1 MSNINQLLFFR
12 FLFLLFGQILIFNN
26 FLIFG
31 NNVNIYLIFVLVFPL
46 NFNTSFSYIIVF
58 LFGFILDFFSNS
70 MGIITFT
77 LLISI
82 LIKPYILKFV
92 FGNFDINQVRKTSE
106 YISKTSLFQKTSYLL
121 IMFISHQLIIN
132 FIDIFSFEKLKIII
146 NKTLVSTIIS
156 IFFSYIILFIF
167 FRKNER

>member
-12 FLFLLFGQILIFNN
+12 FLFLLLGQILIFNN

-46 NFNTSFSYIIVF
+46 NFNTSLSYLIVF

-70 MGIITFT
+70 MGIITFS

-121 IMFISHQLIIN
+121 IMFISHQLIVN

-156 IFFSYIILFIF
+156 IFFSYIIVLIF

>member
-12 FLFLLFGQILIFNN
+12 FLFLLLGQILIFNN

-46 NFNTSFSYIIVF
+46 NFNTSLSYLIVF

-70 MGIITFT
+70 MGIITFS

-121 IMFISHQLIIN
+121 IMFLSHQLIVN

-156 IFFSYIILFIF
+156 IFFSYIIIIIF

>member
-12 FLFLLFGQILIFNN
+12 FLFLLLGQILIFNN

-46 NFNTSFSYIIVF
+46 NFNTSLSYLIVF

-70 MGIITFT
+70 MGIITFS

-121 IMFISHQLIIN
+121 IMFLSHQLIVN

-156 IFFSYIILFIF
+156 IFFSYIIVLIF

>member
-12 FLFLLFGQILIFNN
+12 FLFLLLGQILIFNN

-46 NFNTSFSYIIVF
+46 NFNKSLSYLIVF

-70 MGIITFT
+70 MGIITFS

-82 LIKPYILKFV
+82 LVKPYILKFV

-121 IMFISHQLIIN
+121 IMFLSHQLIVN

-156 IFFSYIILFIF
+156 IFFSYIIVLIF

>member
-12 FLFLLFGQILIFNN
+12 FLFLLLGQILIFNN

-46 NFNTSFSYIIVF
+46 NFNTSLSYSIVF

-70 MGIITFT
+70 MGIITFS

-121 IMFISHQLIIN
+121 IMFLSHQLIVN

-156 IFFSYIILFIF
+156 IFFSYIIVLIF

>member
-12 FLFLLFGQILIFNN
+12 FLFLLLGQILIFNN

-46 NFNTSFSYIIVF
+46 NFNTSLAYLIVF

-70 MGIITFT
+70 MGIITFS

-121 IMFISHQLIIN
+121 IMFLSHQLIVN

-156 IFFSYIILFIF
+156 IFFSYIIVLIF

>member
-12 FLFLLFGQILIFNN
+12 FLFLLLGQILIFNN

-46 NFNTSFSYIIVF
+46 NFNTSLSYLIVF

-70 MGIITFT
+70 MGIITFS

-121 IMFISHQLIIN
+121 IIFLSHQLIVN

-156 IFFSYIILFIF
+156 IFFSYIIVLIF

>member
-12 FLFLLFGQILIFNN
+12 FLFLLLGQILIFNN

-46 NFNTSFSYIIVF
+46 NFNTSLSYLIVF

-70 MGIITFT
+70 MGIITFS

-121 IMFISHQLIIN
+121 IMFLSHQLIVN
-132 FIDIFSFEKLKIII
+132 FIDIFSFEKIKIII
-146 NKTLVSTIIS
+146 NKTLVSTIVS
-156 IFFSYIILFIF
+156 IFFSYIIVLIF

>member
-12 FLFLLFGQILIFNN
+12 FLFLLLGQILIFNN

-46 NFNTSFSYIIVF
+46 NFNTSLSYLIVF

-70 MGIITFT
+70 MGIITFS

-92 FGNFDINQVRKTSE
+92 FGNFDINQVRKISE

-121 IMFISHQLIIN
+121 IMFLSHQLIVN
-132 FIDIFSFEKLKIII
+132 FIDIFSFEKIKIII

-156 IFFSYIILFIF
+156 IFFSYIIVLIF

>member
-12 FLFLLFGQILIFNN
+12 FLFLLLGQILIFNN

-46 NFNTSFSYIIVF
+46 NFNTSLSYLIVF

-70 MGIITFT
+70 MGIITFS

-121 IMFISHQLIIN
+121 IMFLSHQLIVN

-156 IFFSYIILFIF
+156 IFFLYNCINIF
-167 FRKNER
+167 

>member
-12 FLFLLFGQILIFNN
+12 FLFLLLGQILIFNN

-46 NFNTSFSYIIVF
+46 NFNTSLSYLIVF

-70 MGIITFT
+70 MGIITFS

-106 YISKTSLFQKTSYLL
+106 YISKTSLFQKTTYLL
-121 IMFISHQLIIN
+121 IMFISHQLIVN

-156 IFFSYIILFIF
+156 IFFSYIIVLIF

>member
-12 FLFLLFGQILIFNN
+12 FLFLSLGQILIFNN

-46 NFNTSFSYIIVF
+46 NFNTSLSYIIVF

-70 MGIITFT
+70 LGIITFS

-82 LIKPYILKFV
+82 LIKPYVVKFI
-92 FGNFDINQVRKTSE
+92 FGYFDVNQVRKTSE
-106 YISKTSLFQKTSYLL
+106 YINKTSFFQKFGYLL
-121 IMFISHQLIIN
+121 IMFLSHQFIIN
-132 FIDIFSFEKLKIII
+132 FIDIFSFENIKSIV
-146 NKTLVSTIIS
+146 NKTLISSIIS
-156 IFFSYIILFIF
+156 ILFSYIIILIF
-167 FRKNER
+167 FRKNAR

>member
-1 MSNINQLLFFR
+1 MSNINQLLFYR
-12 FLFLLFGQILIFNN
+12 LLFISLGQILIFNN

-46 NFNTSFSYIIVF
+46 NFNTTLSYIIVF
-58 LFGFILDFFSNS
+58 LFGYILDFFSNS
-70 MGIITFT
+70 MGIITFS

-82 LIKPYILKFV
+82 LIKPYVLKFV

-121 IMFISHQLIIN
+121 IMFISHQLIVN
-132 FIDIFSFEKLKIII
+132 FIDIFSFEKLKIIF

-156 IFFSYIILFIF
+156 IFFSYLIVLIF

>member
-26 FLIFG
+26 FLFFS

-46 NFNTSFSYIIVF
+46 NFNTSLSYLIVF

-70 MGIITFT
+70 MGIITFS

-121 IMFISHQLIIN
+121 IMFLSHQLIVN

-156 IFFSYIILFIF
+156 IFFSYIIVLIF

>member
-12 FLFLLFGQILIFNN
+12 FLFLLLGQILIFNN

-46 NFNTSFSYIIVF
+46 NFNTSLSYLMVF

-70 MGIITFT
+70 MGIITFS

-121 IMFISHQLIIN
+121 IMFLSHQLIVN

-156 IFFSYIILFIF
+156 IFFSYIIVLIF

>member
-46 NFNTSFSYIIVF
+46 NFNTSLSYLIVF

-70 MGIITFT
+70 MGIITFS

-121 IMFISHQLIIN
+121 IMFLSHQLIVN

-156 IFFSYIILFIF
+156 IFFSYIIVLIF

>member
-12 FLFLLFGQILIFNN
+12 FLFLLLGQILIFNN

-46 NFNTSFSYIIVF
+46 NFNTSLSYLIVF

-70 MGIITFT
+70 MGIITFS

-156 IFFSYIILFIF
+156 IFFSYIIVLIF

>member
-12 FLFLLFGQILIFNN
+12 FLFLLLGQILIFNN

-46 NFNTSFSYIIVF
+46 NFNTSLSYLIVF

-70 MGIITFT
+70 MGIITFS

-121 IMFISHQLIIN
+121 IMFLSHQLIVN
-132 FIDIFSFEKLKIII
+132 FIDIFSFEKIKIII

-156 IFFSYIILFIF
+156 IFFSYIIVLIF

>member
-12 FLFLLFGQILIFNN
+12 FLFLLLGQILIFNN

-31 NNVNIYLIFVLVFPL
+31 NNVNIYLIFILVFPL
-46 NFNTSFSYIIVF
+46 NFNTSLSYLIVF

-70 MGIITFT
+70 MGIITFS

-121 IMFISHQLIIN
+121 IMFLSHQLIVN

-156 IFFSYIILFIF
+156 IFFSYIIVLIF

>member
-12 FLFLLFGQILIFNN
+12 FLFLLLGQILIFNN

-46 NFNTSFSYIIVF
+46 NFNTSLSYLIVF

-70 MGIITFT
+70 MGIITFS

-121 IMFISHQLIIN
+121 IMFLSHQLIVN

-146 NKTLVSTIIS
+146 YKTLVSTIIS
-156 IFFSYIILFIF
+156 IFFSYIIVLIF

>member
-1 MSNINQLLFFR
+1 MSNIYQLLFFR
-12 FLFLLFGQILIFNN
+12 FLFLSLGQILIFNN

-70 MGIITFT
+70 MGIITFS

-121 IMFISHQLIIN
+121 IMFISHQLIVN

-156 IFFSYIILFIF
+156 IFFSYIIVLIF

>member
-12 FLFLLFGQILIFNN
+12 FLFLLLGQILIFNN

-46 NFNTSFSYIIVF
+46 NFNTSLSYIIVF

-70 MGIITFT
+70 LGIITFS

-121 IMFISHQLIIN
+121 IMFLSHQLIVN

-146 NKTLVSTIIS
+146 NKTLVSTFIS
-156 IFFSYIILFIF
+156 IFFSYIIVLIF

>member
-1 MSNINQLLFFR
+1 MSGLEHHSNIVPWQMMTKK
-12 FLFLLFGQILIFNN
+12 NN
-26 FLIFG
+26 AKLKVI
-31 NNVNIYLIFVLVFPL
+31 PL
-46 NFNTSFSYIIVF
+46 KEN
-58 LFGFILDFFSNS
+58 GELDLKVFSNS
-70 MGIITFT
+70 MGIITFS

-121 IMFISHQLIIN
+121 IMFLSHQLIVN

-156 IFFSYIILFIF
+156 IFFSYIIVLIF

>member
-12 FLFLLFGQILIFNN
+12 FLFLLLGQILIFNN

-46 NFNTSFSYIIVF
+46 NFNTSLSYLIVF

-70 MGIITFT
+70 MGIITFS

-121 IMFISHQLIIN
+121 IMFLSHQLIVN

-156 IFFSYIILFIF
+156 IFFSYIIVLIF
-167 FRKNER
+167 FRKNAR